1 MVASRK
7 TWADEL
13 ERIEDALVQ
22 AILDC
27 SEAELRE
34 DIKARGEDPDKCIAE
49 IDTLIADANAA
60 CAKRRFDRAKAE
72 LRDWRARKSN
82 VMGFDRQAV
91 RARFERIRAR
101 DPDLASRMML
111 AARKGEGLSD
121 SDLDGLLEDLARLE
135 GLDGE
140 DSGK

>member
-1 MVASRK
+1 
-7 TWADEL
+7 L

-34 DIKARGEDPDKCIAE
+34 DMKERGEDPDKCIAE
-49 IDTLIADANAA
+49 IDSLIAAANVA

-72 LRDWRARKSN
+72 LGDWRARKPN
-82 VMGFDRQAV
+82 VVRFDWQAI
-91 RARFERIRAR
+91 RGRFEKIRAR
-101 DPDLASRMML
+101 DPDFASRMML

-121 SDLDGLLEDLARLE
+121 NDIDGLLEDLARLE
-135 GLDGE
+135 CLDRE
-140 DSGK
+140 DSGE